1 MERYLR
7 FYIKF
12 QGYMI
17 GGFTLLLS
25 ILMTLVIFESNDPY
39 YPMEFCK
46 LHRLQCY
53 ASFAHPYPY
62 LLSLPFNGRIDY
74 NYRFMGTTALVLG
87 IFWFIAGVTF
97 MYGVHYEIK
106 QCLLPFALLY
116 LVDLALLAIRDIV
129 MIWHDRRWYS
139 MVFVNIPTLL
149 AVLYITCYLFMTLVA
164 LGRLFSTDPKPQTGD
179 NFVRFSNGIANPVA
193 LAEEEEAALVA
204 E

>member
-25 ILMTLVIFESNDPY
+25 ILMTMVIFESNDPY
-39 YPMEFCK
+39 YPMEF
-46 LHRLQCY
+46 Y
-53 ASFAHPYPY
+53 
-62 LLSLPFNGRIDY
+62 Y

-129 MIWHDRRWYS
+129 MIWHDRRWYT

-193 LAEEEEAALVA
+193 FAEEEEAALVA